1 MAKADDA
8 DKWLSEIDLAT
19 VLAMFLA
26 NGVTEILYKILPRN
40 ANSKNQVYLA
50 SDMSQ
55 LGKIPSGTVTLH
67 QSISEKSGKQ
77 EAVFRSALDFHWMDQ
92 YGQPQAAPNAKLI
105 FYPQYPEVR
114 LSGFLQ
120 GSKNAPGSLWVK
132 EKRGEERDRILLLGL
147 GNGTKVFG
155 ITLPPESPAAK
166 EIRAS
171 GPHASYG
178 TDDKDGVL
186 RILPMRGQENGNG
199 FHDLMRELCIL
210 HRKGWVA
217 STRLDPAG
225 MLVPCNASNCNGN
238 TLESQLGIRS
248 NGYSQPDFRGWEVK
262 ARQVTNADKP
272 GASVVTLFTPE
283 PTAGVYTDEGVET
296 FIRRYGYA
304 DTQGRA
310 DRLNVGGIHRANR
323 PAHDRTNLRLV
334 LDGFDA
340 ETGKYAS
347 SGAVQLIDR
356 SDNVAAAWPFSKLL
370 DHWKTKHAHAAFVP
384 SQASNTGERKYRF
397 GRNVLLGDGA
407 EFRLL
412 LKAFHEGKVYYDPG
426 IKLEGISTG
435 RPHAK
440 KRSQFRVASKDL
452 PALYLASRIV
462 DACKQSGR

>member
-1 MAKADDA
+1 MAKSDDA

-19 VLAMFLA
+19 VFAMLRD
-26 NGVTEILYKILPRN
+26 NGVTEVLYKILPRN

-50 SDMSQ
+50 SDLSQ
-55 LGKIPSGTVTLH
+55 LGKIPSGDVTLH
-67 QSISEKSGKQ
+67 LSTSEKSGKQ
-77 EAVFRSALDFHWMDQ
+77 EAVFRSALDFHWLDQ
-92 YGQPQAAPNAKLI
+92 HGQSQIAPNAKLI

-114 LSGFLQ
+114 FSGFLQ

-132 EKRGEERDRILLLGL
+132 EKRGEEPDRILLLGL

-166 EIRAS
+166 EIRVS
-171 GPHASYG
+171 GPHAAYG

-186 RILPMRGQENGNG
+186 RILPMPGQEIGDG
-199 FHDLMRELCIL
+199 FHELMRELCII
-210 HRKGWVA
+210 HRKGWVP
-217 STRLDPAG
+217 STRLDPNG
-225 MLVPCNASNCNGN
+225 TLVPCNASNCNGN
-238 TLESQLGIRS
+238 TLESQLGIKS

-283 PTAGVYTDEGVET
+283 PAAGVYTDEGVET

-310 DRLNVGGIHRANR
+310 DRLNFGGIHRANQ

-334 LDGFDA
+334 LDGFNA

-347 SGAVQLIDR
+347 VGAVQLIDKN
-356 SDNVAAAWPFSKLL
+356 DNIAAAWPFAKLL
-370 DHWKTKHAHAAFVP
+370 DHWKAKHAHAAFVP
-384 SQASNTGERKYRF
+384 SQANKASERQYRF
-397 GRNVLLGDGA
+397 GRNVLLGEGA

-435 RPHAK
+435 RPQAK
-440 KRSQFRVASKDL
+440 KRSQFRVSSKDL
-452 PALYLASRIV
+452 PALYLTSRIV
-462 DACKQSGR
+462 DACKEAGC